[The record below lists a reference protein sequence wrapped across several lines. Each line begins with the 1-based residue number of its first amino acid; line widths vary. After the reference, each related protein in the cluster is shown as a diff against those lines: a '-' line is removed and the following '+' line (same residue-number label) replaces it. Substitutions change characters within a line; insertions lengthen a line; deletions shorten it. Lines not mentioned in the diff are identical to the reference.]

1 MALRSQGR
9 CPIRSENWTGSEGQL
24 GQVAKWGA
32 EGGADKGIACA
43 KAWSHG
49 WGEFEE
55 KNDLCGWNIYRWVR
69 GLWGKNEANEEIGS
83 DERPASY
90 VKELTSEAQSLK
102 TIQFYVWTFEHLM
115 IKK

>member
-1 MALRSQGR
+1 M
-9 CPIRSENWTGSEGQL
+9 

-32 EGGADKGIACA
+32 EEGTEKGIKACA
-43 KAWSHG
+43 KAWNHG

-55 KNDLCGWNIYRWVR
+55 QKDTLCGWDIYRWVR

-83 DERPASY
+83 DEGLASY
-90 VKELTSEAQSLK
+90 VKELTSEAQLLK
-102 TIQFYVWTFEHLM
+102 TIQFYFWTFKHLV